1 MSAALNARGD
11 TSIQSSGTHLD
22 LSLGSFVS
30 GISTP
35 ARNSRVPSAS
45 TATSSAPL
53 STPSPP
59 TAAAAFRKR
68 LEEGTPAAKRFS
80 SHGLDEG
87 DEGLDVLDT
96 PGREKKLDENLDLTT
111 PGRPKRATKGSGP
124 GTKGGVNLTLRDQEK
139 VRGPLYYYDVI
150 LTPVTAH

>member
-11 TSIQSSGTHLD
+11 TSIQSAGPD

-30 GISTP
+30 GLSTP
-35 ARNSRVPSAS
+35 ARNTRVPSAS

-59 TAAAAFRKR
+59 MAAAAFRKR

-80 SHGLDEG
+80 SHGADEG
-87 DEGLDVLDT
+87 DEGIDVLDT
-96 PGREKKLDENLDLTT
+96 PGKEKRLDDNLDLTT
-111 PGRPKRATKGSGP
+111 PGRHKRTKSTATGA
-124 GTKGGVNLTLRDQEK
+124 KGGMNLTLRDQEK
-139 VRGPLYYYDVI
+139 VCTQYV
-150 LTPVTAH
+150 